1 MTLGRVANGPNARI
15 AMFGLSGCHER
26 AGGRAMMG
34 ERVGLFCSRLVQAS
48 WRVSFVFLQDEN
60 NAISRRHGKV
70 DMAFSEI
77 WEG

>member
-1 MTLGRVANGPNARI
+1 
-15 AMFGLSGCHER
+15 
-26 AGGRAMMG
+26 MMG

-48 WRVSFVFLQDEN
+48 WRISFVFLQDEN

-77 WEG
+77 WEV